1 MSPVFADFVETEILP
16 RVEEETG
23 VNLTKDPEGRMTY
36 GGSSGGAMALTMAW
50 FRTERY
56 HRVLSYS
63 GTFVDLRNSAGG
75 PTRSLRVPGTFL
87 SR

>member
-1 MSPVFADFVETEILP
+1 
-16 RVEEETG
+16 
-23 VNLTKDPEGRMTY
+23 MTY

-63 GTFVDLRNSAGG
+63 GTFVDLREAVRRPRTELTS
-75 PTRSLRVPGTFL
+75 TRNISFPICR
-87 SR
+87 

>member
-1 MSPVFADFVETEILP
+1 MCWGTPWEASLHFILP
-16 RVEEETG
+16 RVEKETG
-23 VNLTKDPEGRMTY
+23 VRLTTDPEGRMTY

-63 GTFVDLRNSAGG
+63 GTFVDLHGDGAAQ
-75 PTRSLRVPGTFL
+75 
-87 SR
+87 

>member
-1 MSPVFADFVETEILP
+1 MP
-16 RVEEETG
+16 RVEKETG
-23 VNLTKDPEGRMTY
+23 VKLTTDPEGRMAH

-63 GTFVDLRNSAGG
+63 GTFVDLREG
-75 PTRSLRVPGTFL
+75 PEAPHAACEYPEYFF